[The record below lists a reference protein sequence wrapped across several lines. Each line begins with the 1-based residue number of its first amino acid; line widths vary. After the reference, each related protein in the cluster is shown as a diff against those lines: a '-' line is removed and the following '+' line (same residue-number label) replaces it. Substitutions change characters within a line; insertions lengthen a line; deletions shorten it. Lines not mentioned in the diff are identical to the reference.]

1 MTATRPP
8 ATAAPGA
15 LPFWTLTPGE
25 ALARAGGVEGGLSSE
40 EARDRLRR
48 FGPNELQAP
57 RRFEALRELARYLV
71 NPLVVILLVASVV
84 SAALG
89 QMASSV
95 IVALMLVLSVA
106 LNFVQASRSQQAA
119 RRLRA
124 QVGQTATVLRDGAE
138 REIPAGQV
146 VPGDVIHLRAG
157 DLMPADGRLLS
168 AKDLFV
174 NEAALTGES
183 LPREKHALGGG
194 PAPDGLS
201 RAAAAVFR
209 GTSVVSGLGAAVVMR
224 TGSGTEFGRVAASL
238 VARPPETEFERG
250 TRRFGFLI
258 LQVVIFLVLFVF
270 LVNALLRRDPLE
282 SFLFA
287 VALAVGLTPELLPM
301 IVSVTLATGAVRMA
315 RKKVIV
321 KHLAAIE
328 NFGSMDI
335 LCSDKTGT
343 LTRGEITVDRHVNLR
358 GESDEAVI
366 RLAALNSVYQTG
378 LRSPMDDAILRHEH
392 PAVARHARVDE
403 IPFDFQRRRV
413 SVVVEDGT
421 RRLLITKGAPES
433 VMPVC
438 ASRELDGAAVPLDPA
453 LRAEADALF
462 RRLSAEGYRVLAV
475 AYRPVARQAAYGVVD
490 ERELIFV
497 GFAAFLDPPHEGVAE
512 TLAALGADGVEVK
525 IITGDNE
532 LVTRKICEQVGL
544 DPGVI
549 LLGDEVER
557 MSDPAL
563 GAVAERATV
572 FARVSPIQK
581 NRIVRALHARGHVVG
596 CVGDGIN
603 DAPALRS
610 ADVGISVQN
619 AVDVARDAADIIL
632 LEKRLQVLHD
642 GVIEGRRSFGNI
654 MKYVLMGTSS
664 NFGNMLSMAAA
675 SVVLP
680 FLPMLP
686 LQILLNNFLYDLSQ
700 VAIPSDR
707 VDAAYMLKPRHW
719 NIAFIRRYMLLIGA
733 LSSVFDFL
741 TFAVM
746 LGVFHADPALF
757 RTGWFVESLA
767 TQTLVIFV
775 IRTAGRPWRSRPS
788 LALAGLVGVCAATGA
803 LLPFT
808 PAAPWLGFTP
818 LPPLFFAFLIAM
830 VGGYLVLVEVAKRW
844 FYRRHPM

>member
-1 MTATRPP
+1 MSAPP
-8 ATAAPGA
+8 VWAASIGQALAASAATA
-15 LPFWTLTPGE
+15 
-25 ALARAGGVEGGLSSE
+25 RGLSSP
-40 EARDRLRR
+40 EAAARLQAL
-48 FGPNELQAP
+48 GPNDLAPP
-57 RRFEALRELARYLV
+57 RRFETVRELLRYFA
-71 NPLVVILLVASVV
+71 NPLVLILLVASAV
-84 SAALG
+84 SAAFG
-89 QMASSV
+89 QPVSAV
-95 IVALMLVLSVA
+95 IIALMLVLSVA
-106 LNFVQASRSQQAA
+106 LNFTQAYRSHRAAA
-119 RRLRA
+119 RLRR
-124 QVGQTATVLRDGAE
+124 QVGQTATVIRDGVE
-138 REIPAGQV
+138 REVPVREV
-146 VPGDVIHLRAG
+146 VVGDVIHLKAG
-157 DLMPADGRLLS
+157 DLVPADGRLLS
-168 AKDLFV
+168 TRDLFV

-183 LPREKHALGGG
+183 LPREKQAGPGALAPGGLG
-194 PAPDGLS
+194 EAVT
-201 RAAAAVFR
+201 AVFR
-209 GTSVVSGLGAAVVMR
+209 GTSVISGLGVAVVVA
-224 TGSGTEFGRVAASL
+224 TGPATEFGRVATSL

-270 LVNALLRRDPLE
+270 LVNALLKRNLLE
-282 SFLFA
+282 TFLFS

-301 IVSVTLATGAVRMA
+301 IVSVTLASGAVRMA

-321 KHLAAIE
+321 KQLAAIE

-343 LTRGEITVDRHVNLR
+343 LTHGEITVDRHLNVM
-358 GESDEAVI
+358 GENDEAVI

-378 LRSPMDDAILRHEH
+378 LRSPMDDAILKHEH
-392 PAVARHARVDE
+392 PAVAQHERVDE

-413 SVVVEDGT
+413 SVIVRDDG

-433 VMPVC
+433 VLPACTALEV
-438 ASRELDGAAVPLDPA
+438 AGTAAPLDAPA
-453 LRAEADALF
+453 RATADALF
-462 RRLSAEGYRVLAV
+462 RRLSADGYRALAV
-475 AYRPVARQAAYGVVD
+475 AYRPVSDQGAYSVAD

-512 TLAALGADGVEVK
+512 TLRTLRADGIEVK

-532 LVTRKICEQVGL
+532 LVTEKICREVGL
-544 DPGVI
+544 DSGVI
-549 LLGDEVER
+549 VLGEDVER

-563 GAVAERATV
+563 GAVAERTTV

-596 CVGDGIN
+596 CLGDGIN

-619 AVDVARDAADIIL
+619 AVDVARDSADIIL
-632 LEKRLQVLHD
+632 LEKRLSVLHD
-642 GVIEGRRSFGNI
+642 GVVEGRRSFGNI

-675 SVVLP
+675 SLFLP

-686 LQILLNNFLYDLSQ
+686 LQILLNNFLYDLAQ
-700 VAIPSDR
+700 VPIPSDR
-707 VDAAYMLKPRHW
+707 VDGTYMRKPKRW
-719 NIAFIRRYMLLIGA
+719 NIGFIRRYMLLTGP
-733 LSSVFDFL
+733 LSSVFDFA

-746 LGVFHADPALF
+746 LWVFEAGPALF

-775 IRTAGRPWRSRPS
+775 IRTAGPPWRSRPS
-788 LALAGLVGVCAATGA
+788 RGLAWGVSTCAAAGA

-808 PAAPWLGFTP
+808 PLAPWLAFTP
-818 LPPLFFAFLIAM
+818 LPPLFFGFLLVM
-830 VGGYLVLVEVAKRW
+830 VTAYLGLMEVVKRW
-844 FYRRHPM
+844 FYRRYPM